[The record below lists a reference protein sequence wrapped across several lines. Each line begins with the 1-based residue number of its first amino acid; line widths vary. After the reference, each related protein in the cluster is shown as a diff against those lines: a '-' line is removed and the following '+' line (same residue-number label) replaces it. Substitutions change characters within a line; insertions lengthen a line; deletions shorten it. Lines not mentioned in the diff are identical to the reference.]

1 MTKNEFRATLEDLLE
16 IPRGSLRDEDT
27 RETVKMW
34 SSLVDVQIMFLLESE
49 LELEDPEMLSYDSV
63 GDLIVALEQR
73 GAFPA

>member
-1 MTKNEFRATLEDLLE
+1 
-16 IPRGSLRDEDT
+16 
-27 RETVKMW
+27 MW